1 MSIFF
6 SNFVPDLGNPSIL
19 DLGSKSKMCV
29 RQTKS
34 SDRSA
39 PQGLILPTTGYAP
52 KSLLSDNSQEVVI
65 ET

>member
-34 SDRSA
+34 SDHSPRRGSSC
-39 PQGLILPTTGYAP
+39 PITGYAP
-52 KSLLSDNSQEVVI
+52 KSLLSDNSQEVVTEI
-65 ET
+65 